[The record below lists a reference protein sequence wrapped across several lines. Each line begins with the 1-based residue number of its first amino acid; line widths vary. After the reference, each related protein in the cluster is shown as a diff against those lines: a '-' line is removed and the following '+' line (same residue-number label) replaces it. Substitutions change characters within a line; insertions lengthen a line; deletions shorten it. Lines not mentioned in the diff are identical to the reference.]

1 MHKARPKPGSVK
13 DRKGNEERAFTRSA
27 IAEGVAAV
35 ETVMVVKY
43 LGIDGVTERGS
54 SGAAG
59 RATDE
64 ATENGSG
71 NATERSTDR
80 AGKHADRRASF
91 CAGDGHGDAAGS
103 AS

>member
-1 MHKARPKPGSVK
+1 MHKARSKPGSVK

-35 ETVMVVKY
+35 ETVMVVEY

-64 ATENGSG
+64 ATENGSS
-71 NATERSTDR
+71 NATKSNSE
-80 AGKHADRRASF
+80 GASN
-91 CAGDGHGDAAGS
+91 
-103 AS
+103 